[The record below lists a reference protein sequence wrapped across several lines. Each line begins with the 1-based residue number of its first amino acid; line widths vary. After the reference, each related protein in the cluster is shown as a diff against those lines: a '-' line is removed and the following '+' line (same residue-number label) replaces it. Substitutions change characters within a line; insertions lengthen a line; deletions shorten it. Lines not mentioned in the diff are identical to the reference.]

1 VICYVR
7 QSYLYKICFI
17 IYYNSCNHVVLFRL
31 LLRQLP
37 WHFAVG
43 EGGKVVAILQ
53 DTVLE
58 IRTSR
63 DEYSSVIGIA
73 SSK

>member
-1 VICYVR
+1 MFTWFDILLICNNYF
-7 QSYLYKICFI
+7 YLC
-17 IYYNSCNHVVLFRL
+17 CRL

-43 EGGKVVAILQ
+43 EEGKVVAILQ

-63 DEYSSVIGIA
+63 DEYSSVVGKA